1 MGIKEYLARR
11 RARRKGKV
19 IDLPKYYKPS
29 ESGSMPGG
37 TSGYVSTSDPSIP
50 GAFEGYTSG
59 GGGGGGGISTTTSST
74 SQLSTRTPTT
84 TPTTSTTTTYKDI
97 QLPTTPSREIQTQ
110 QQIRAGEIYDPRTGT
125 YQTSTYGYGAGG
137 TAIQRYPTY
146 EERRRIQEAQDKG
159 ELGYQL
165 TGYSQKDYEELK
177 GSQDKISKISIELEK
192 SSKEIEKTQER
203 FESDWKGY
211 IKNNEFVGT
220 EKEYEVYKNSYNKL
234 DKELV
239 KYNKERIRLEGNIK
253 RYEKVGGTISKE
265 GYIEM
270 PKVNIGGG
278 KAGAIVGAYAFG
290 GFGALT
296 KDVGKYKGKD
306 VSLEKFKGL
315 YSPSLG
321 VQASAGV
328 GFFAKTGS
336 QIVGERFG
344 IALGRE
350 KKYTIAEEKLIPE
363 KTFEGIYKPQFG
375 TATEFDPLTG
385 RAKAKY
391 EDVTIKA
398 RTRPQ
403 LYFTGEQ
410 LGQATGDILGGVGE
424 GSKYVVPLAGG
435 IFFASEVTES
445 VKESGGVKGFIKEK
459 PVEAAL
465 LGSIVLGGAAYAGA
479 KYLKAPIAVK
489 TAGKLRVTTRAD
501 KILGARVRLSKRGI
515 SLKPSERYLKEVTRE
530 VVKKPKVSFVEAGQK
545 KIVDGKVIQKSY
557 PIIVEEPAI
566 VKETTLF
573 SKLGKK
579 RFGEKVSKI
588 VEIKYKQPKI
598 TSPFAD
604 KPIIAGKPFVLRT
617 QRLGKTGKLGE
628 PKYTFVNQEGKF
640 VPVEDISKLSKV
652 EQYALLK
659 TVEKG
664 KLGGAPI
671 KQKEILKFLKEEEQ
685 IQLGISK
692 ELVLTKPVG
701 KTTAQFQ
708 KAAIV
713 KEVKPIGD
721 VKVYD
726 VMVGSKDISKTYPRA
741 VGDVGLIKGKYLE
754 FPQIDKTTSD
764 VTTIIS
770 SSGRRTP
777 LSSTFE
783 LQKVQALK
791 YIPKKL
797 TPTKLLKP
805 TMEVKPTQVELPLMV
820 GGTGLKEIP
829 YARTGLYETQE
840 GVSAIQLKGTLQPQ
854 YTEIKQ
860 REVQITS
867 PSVTSILKPAIKEIE
882 ETKSILSI
890 KPTQEFIQPQKEV
903 LKETQLFKQVLK
915 QAQTLKQESL
925 FRQALKQKQAIKI
938 EQPIKIKPVFK
949 LGDAIDKVTKMA
961 KERPE
966 KFEAWGKVLGK
977 EKKLGTFGTKSKAE
991 EKLGKFIRK
1000 ELSAAG
1006 FITKAGKKLKASEIE
1021 LLKKKEFR
1029 PSKLSEFLVIERKE
1043 KRLRKAGTGKIIQ
1056 AFRSKPLKGRRK
1068 GKSLFGI

>member
-84 TPTTSTTTTYKDI
+84 STTTTYKDI
-97 QLPTTPSREIQTQ
+97 KLPTPSREIQTQ
-110 QQIRAGEIYDPRTGT
+110 QQIRAGETYDPRTGT

-146 EERRRIQEAQDKG
+146 EERRRIQEAQEKG

-177 GSQDKISKISIELEK
+177 GSRDKISKISIELEK

-220 EKEYEVYKNSYNKL
+220 EKEYEVYKNSYNRL
-234 DKELV
+234 NKELV

-253 RYEKVGGTISKE
+253 RYEKVGGKISKE

-270 PKVNIGGG
+270 PKVTIGGG
-278 KAGAIVGAYAFG
+278 KAGAIVSAYAFG

-328 GFFAKTGS
+328 SFLAKTGS

-350 KKYTIAEEKLIPE
+350 KKYVLAEEKLIPE
-363 KTFEGIYKPQFG
+363 KTLEGIYKPQFG

-391 EDVTIKA
+391 EDVTVKA
-398 RTRPQ
+398 HVRPQ

-424 GSKYVVPLAGG
+424 GSKYLVPYTGG
-435 IFFASEVTES
+435 VFFASEVAER
-445 VKESGGVKGFIKEK
+445 VKESGGAKQFIKEH
-459 PVEAAL
+459 PGEAAL
-465 LGSIVLGGAAYAGA
+465 LGSVVLGGAAYAGA

-770 SSGRRTP
+770 SSGKGTP

-791 YIPKKL
+791 YIPKKP

-840 GVSAIQLKGTLQPQ
+840 QVGVSAIKLDGITQPSFVEMKQQEIQVSAPISKLK
-854 YTEIKQ
+854 
-860 REVQITS
+860 
-867 PSVTSILKPAIKEIE
+867 SIQTLKPE
-882 ETKSILSI
+882 SM
-890 KPTQEFIQPQKEV
+890 
-903 LKETQLFKQVLK
+903 LKETTILKQEPILKIKQQLKQELLLK
-915 QAQTLKQESL
+915 QALKTKQQLKQESL
-925 FRQALKQKQAIKI
+925 FRQAQLLKQRQALKI
-938 EQPIKIKPVFK
+938 ETPVPFKPVFK
-949 LGDAIDKVTKMA
+949 LGDAIKKVTKMA
-961 KERPE
+961 KEKPQE
-966 KFEAWGKVLGK
+966 FEVFGRRFGKEVKLGK
-977 EKKLGTFGTKSKAE
+977 AKTKTKAE
-991 EKLGKFIRK
+991 EKLGKFLTK
-1000 ELSAAG
+1000 TLGAAG
-1006 FITKAGKKLKASEIE
+1006 FVTKEGKKLKASEIE
-1021 LLKKKEFR
+1021 LLKKKGFR
-1029 PSKLSEFLVIERKE
+1029 KSKLSEFLVIERKE
-1043 KRLRKAGTGKIIQ
+1043 KRLRKAGTGKEIQ
-1056 AFRSKPLKGRRK
+1056 FFRKTPKKGR
-1068 GKSLFGI
+1068 KSRGLFGI